1 MLQVALYALLFAVGV
16 ATGALNVVAGGGS
29 FLTLPTLIFL
39 GLPPTVA
46 NGTNR
51 VGILTQNVV
60 AVWGFHRHRVL
71 AWRFALWASVP
82 AVAGAVLGTWA
93 ALAVGDET
101 FKKLL
106 ALFMVVISLWT
117 LLDPGGRR
125 LRRLAGAGEAGGGAA
140 GGPATAAAAAPA
152 GRARLGV
159 LAAGFFVVGLYGGFV
174 QAGVGFLV
182 LAATTFAGL
191 DLVRGNAV
199 KVLAVLALTVVALA
213 IFAAQGQ
220 VDWAAGLVLGAG
232 NALGGLWGV
241 RLTVLKGNRWLRG
254 VVTAAVLVFA
264 ALLWFD

>member
-1 MLQVALYALLFAVGV
+1 MPEARLDALLFGVGLV
-16 ATGALNVVAGGGS
+16 TGALNVVAGGGS

-51 VGILTQNVV
+51 LGILTQNVV

-82 AVAGAVLGTWA
+82 AVAGAALGTWA
-93 ALAVGDET
+93 ALEVGDET
-101 FKKLL
+101 FKRLL
-106 ALFMVVISLWT
+106 AVFMVVISLWT
-117 LLDPGGRR
+117 LLDPGARQVG
-125 LRRLAGAGEAGGGAA
+125 RLAPGTGDGGEGGDAGGAREGGGA
-140 GGPATAAAAAPA
+140 
-152 GRARLGV
+152 RLGL

-199 KVLAVLALTVVALA
+199 KVLAVLAFTVVSLAL
-213 IFAAQGQ
+213 FASQGA
-220 VDWAAGLVLGAG
+220 VDWPTGLVLAAG

-241 RLTVLKGNRWLRG
+241 RLTVLKGHRWLRG
-254 VVTAAVLVFA
+254 VVTAAVLAFA
-264 ALLWFD
+264 VLLWFH